1 MDTNMEFTGERMIPG
16 KVDSA
21 LLMEH
26 LARYRFAMK
35 YSGDCKVLDAACG
48 AGYGTYMLSKNASE
62 VTGMDYSA
70 ETVSFASENYKAG
83 NVKFVTGDV
92 TSMPFDNGSFD
103 LITAFE
109 IFEHVENPQNMLKE
123 MSRVLRKDGIVLIST
138 PNADYEKSTVKN
150 EFHVKE
156 YNLEEFGEILRKEL
170 DGVIEII
177 SQRSTSSASG
187 LKRLLIRVKR
197 TLGIGPLI
205 GKPVQSIASPDEL
218 LSINLPYK
226 FENDDLKNA
235 ETFIAMIR
243 PGK

>member
-1 MDTNMEFTGERMIPG
+1 MEINMEFTGERMIPG

-26 LARYRFAMK
+26 LARYRFATK
-35 YSGDCKVLDAACG
+35 YSGERKVLDAACG

-62 VTGMDYSA
+62 VAGMDRSA
-70 ETVSFASENYKAG
+70 EAINYASENYRAG

-92 TSMPFDNGSFD
+92 TSMPFDSDSFD

-109 IFEHVENPQNMLKE
+109 IFEHVENPQKMLKE
-123 MSRVLRKDGIVLIST
+123 MSRVLREDGIILIST
-138 PNADYEKSTVKN
+138 PNAEYEKSTVKN

-156 YNLEEFGEILRKEL
+156 YNLEEFQEILKNEFK
-170 DGVIEII
+170 GVIEII
-177 SQRSTSSASG
+177 AQRSTSSSSG
-187 LKRLLIRVKR
+187 LKRLIIKIKR
-197 TLGIGPLI
+197 MLGIGPLL
-205 GKPVQSIASPDEL
+205 GKPVHTVSSPDEL
-218 LSINLPYK
+218 LSINPPYK
-226 FENDDLKNA
+226 FENEDLKNA